1 MPRLVPAALVAV
13 LFAFP
18 ALAQQGQGQWFVPGQ
33 GQQQGQQRPA
43 GQTPPRPAQAPAQ
56 RPAQPDQPLPPGQS
70 TPAPVIGIVDV
81 PEIQRV
87 STAFTQVR
95 DEVERRRA
103 ALNENLQREQQR
115 WRDEQQRF
123 ATERPGLTPEQLR
136 IRERDLQDRITDSQR
151 TLRDRAANI
160 EQVAQAALREIEQA
174 LALIIRQVA
183 TSRSINIVLPRPLV
197 IYNDPPFDLTQEI
210 AVELNRVLPRI
221 SLPADAGETPAPSP
235 PRAQQQP
242 RPQGGAQQPQGQPR
256 RN

>member
-1 MPRLVPAALVAV
+1 MFRFVPAALAAA

-18 ALAQQGQGQWFVPGQ
+18 AMAQQGQWFVPGQ

-43 GQTPPRPAQAPAQ
+43 QPPRPAQAPAQ
-56 RPAQPDQPLPPGQS
+56 RPAQPDQQPLPPGQS
-70 TPAPVIGIVDV
+70 TPTPVIGIVDV
-81 PEIQRV
+81 PEIQRI

-95 DEVERRRA
+95 EEVERRRA
-103 ALNENLQREQQR
+103 ALNEDLQREQQR
-115 WRDEQQRF
+115 WRDEQQRL

-136 IRERDLQDRITDSQR
+136 ARERDLQDRITDSQR
-151 TLRDRAANI
+151 ALRDRAANI

-174 LALIIRQVA
+174 LAVIIRQVA
-183 TSRSINIVLPRPLV
+183 TARNINIVLPRPLV

-210 AVELNRVLPRI
+210 AVELNRVLPRLN
-221 SLPADAGETPAPSP
+221 LPAEAAEAPAPAQ

-242 RPQGGAQQPQGQPR
+242 QRQGGAQPQGQQQR